1 VLMPRMKHEDYQKVI
16 TIFQSAI
23 KLAPEEKTAFL
34 KKECGEDLELRR
46 KVEQLLDTKNR
57 NILDEPTMTQ
67 SFEVLAKDETK
78 GEPTKIIPEN
88 QNYIQFGNYKII
100 HKIDAGGM
108 GEVYLAR
115 DQKLERK
122 VALKILSPKFTNNQ
136 HYLKRFKQE
145 ARAASALNHPYILTI
160 YEFGENAEGVHFIA
174 SEFVEGETLNKFCVN
189 ADIDLLKKL
198 DIFIRIASALSAAH
212 EAGIIHR
219 DIKPDNVIVR
229 PDGYVKVID
238 FGLVK
243 LIEGFKNTD
252 ADSEVP
258 TRPLVNTNPGM
269 IMGTAN
275 YMSPEQAKGKDV
287 DARTDIF
294 SFGIVLYEMIAG
306 YLPFKGDS
314 AMDMIAAILHK
325 EPKPLHD
332 TEIPHEIKRII
343 DKTLKKDRN
352 ERYQTM
358 KDVLL
363 DLKEARRELDF
374 QQKLERSSQPDGSE
388 AKTYINAI
396 ITATE
401 TVNITDAES
410 ATETASQKN
419 PQTLIGKRLSYLP
432 FVFVILL
439 TVVIGVS
446 IWWFAFGRAK
456 QNTMND
462 AFLKGSLKTQKITNW
477 ANAAGELSTT
487 AAFSGDGRFV
497 AYGSTESGTT
507 GIWVKQTN
515 TGDAIQI
522 TKDEFYNRYPVWS
535 PNGEEVV
542 YYSKRGDSAGLWRVS
557 LMGGQQK
564 LVTEKIDKE
573 AKPRFWSKSGKIY
586 FQEGNNLF
594 TVDEES
600 GEVVQITDFSSTEM
614 PVRLIKVSPD
624 ESQIVF
630 LTLENNNWKISVK
643 LLDNSQAAQ
652 IIESKT
658 QIDNIVWHPDGKRI
672 LFSRKTEEFY
682 QIFTTDLT
690 GNEPVQVSFADGDS
704 FIQDIS
710 SDGERIL
717 FSTVTENADLW
728 RMNLSEAKESLVAS
742 QIDAELWADVSPD
755 NNSIVYQSIRNLRQG
770 NNLLSGSIIMQSTG
784 KDARPLQ
791 LAEKGFLPQ
800 WSADGKM
807 VAFLRLVGQNFELWS
822 VANTG
827 DQLKRISTN
836 DIEGLEYSISPYLR
850 TQVKHLSWSPKDSI
864 LAFPAKREGIS
875 NIWLVS
881 ADGSN
886 ERKLSD
892 NQDSNQYLYCP
903 IWALD
908 GNRISFESYTK
919 KVNSAGKREY
929 FIWSYDIEKNEQAK
943 LLETEEETKLLGW
956 TETEDELIVA
966 VKKDSKE
973 FTLTPPEISI
983 RAISIKNGEQRDLT
997 VLKNSYFYNIHLS
1010 PDRKL
1015 VAFTSRSS
1023 GNDDIW
1029 ISSLKGNEP
1038 RKLTE
1043 NNDPRLYYS
1052 NLSWTPDGKSIFF
1065 GKQTRFTLL
1074 SMLINPNNM
1083 EKKDEKSNE

>member
-1 VLMPRMKHEDYQKVI
+1 MKHEDYQKVI
-16 TIFQSAI
+16 KIFQAAT

-34 KKECGEDLELRR
+34 RKECGEDVELRR

-67 SFEVLAKDETK
+67 SFEVLAKDEAK

-88 QNYIQFGNYKII
+88 QNYSQFGNYKII

-115 DQKLERK
+115 DLKLERK
-122 VALKILSPKFTNNQ
+122 VALKILNPKFTHNQ

-174 SEFVEGETLNKFCVN
+174 SEFVEGETLNKFCIN
-189 ADIDLLKKL
+189 NDIDLLKKL
-198 DIFIRIASALSAAH
+198 DILIRIASALSAAH

-229 PDGYVKVID
+229 PDGYIKVID

-243 LIEGFKNTD
+243 LIEGFKHTD

-269 IMGTAN
+269 IMGTAS
-275 YMSPEQAKGKDV
+275 YMSPEQAKGKDI

-294 SFGIVLYEMIAG
+294 SFGIVLYEMVAG

-332 TEIPHEIKRII
+332 TEIPPEIKRII

-388 AKTYINAI
+388 AKTQINET

-419 PQTLIGKRLSYLP
+419 PQTSIDNRPSYLP

-446 IWWFAFGRAK
+446 IWWFAFGPAK
-456 QNTMND
+456 QTSNTD
-462 AFLKGSLKTQKITNW
+462 TLLQGSLKTQKITNW

-487 AAFSGDGRFV
+487 AAFSADGKFI

-507 GIWVKQTN
+507 SIWVKQTN
-515 TGDAIQI
+515 SGDAIQI

-586 FQEGNNLF
+586 FQGGNNLF
-594 TVDEES
+594 TVDEAS
-600 GEVVQITDFSSTEM
+600 GEVIQITDFPSTGT
-614 PVRLIKVSPD
+614 PVRLIKISPD

-630 LTLENNNWKISVK
+630 LTLENNNWKINVK
-643 LLDNSQAAQ
+643 PLNHSQATQ
-652 IIESKT
+652 LIESKT
-658 QIDNIVWHPDGKRI
+658 QIDNVVWHPDGKQI
-672 LFSRKTEEFY
+672 LFSQKAEEFY

-690 GNEPVQVSFADGDS
+690 GSEPVQVSFADGDS

-728 RMNLSEAKESLVAS
+728 RIDIDDAKESLVAS

-770 NNLLSGSIIMQSTG
+770 NNLLSGSIIMQSTA

-791 LAEKGFLPQ
+791 LAQNGFLPQ
-800 WSADGKM
+800 WSADGKT
-807 VAFLRLVGQNFELWS
+807 VAFLRLDGQNFELWS
-822 VANTG
+822 VARTG
-827 DQLKRISTN
+827 DQLKRISA
-836 DIEGLEYSISPYLR
+836 DGVEGLGYSISPYLR
-850 TQVKHLSWSPKDSI
+850 TQVKHLSWSPKTSV
-864 LAFPAKREGIS
+864 LAFPATREGIS

-881 ADGSN
+881 ADGSA

-903 IWALD
+903 IWASD
-908 GNRISFESYTK
+908 GNRIAFSSQTK
-919 KVNSAGKREY
+919 KVNSDGKRAY
-929 FIWSYDIEKNEQAK
+929 LIWLYDTETNQQQKV
-943 LLETEEETKLLGW
+943 LETEDNIKLLGW
-956 TETEDELIVA
+956 TETEDELIFA
-966 VKKDSKE
+966 VKKDTKE
-973 FTLTPPEISI
+973 FTLTPPEVPV
-983 RAISIKNGEQRDLT
+983 RAVSLKTGEQRNLT
-997 VLKNSYFYNIHLS
+997 VLKDTYFYNLHLS
-1010 PDRKL
+1010 PDRRSI
-1015 VAFTSRSS
+1015 AFTSRSS

-1029 ISSLKGNEP
+1029 ISPLKDGEP
-1038 RKLTE
+1038 RKLTG

-1052 NLSWTPDGKSIFF
+1052 NLAWTPDGKSIFF

-1074 SMLINPNNM
+1074 SMLINPKQYG
-1083 EKKDEKSNE
+1083 EKNE